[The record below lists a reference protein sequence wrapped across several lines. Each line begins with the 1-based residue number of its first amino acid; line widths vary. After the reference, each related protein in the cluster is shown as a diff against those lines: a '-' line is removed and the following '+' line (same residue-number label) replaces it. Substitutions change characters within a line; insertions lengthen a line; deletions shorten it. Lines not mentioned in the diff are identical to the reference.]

1 MTRVLVTFSMLAK
14 IGWAKPTRKINPGA
28 ASNDMAVI
36 YALEIFNLAL
46 VDLKRYFYYDND
58 LMHVLQYSADESE
71 APLSF
76 DSSSYSTNDPTFSN
90 NKI

>member
-1 MTRVLVTFSMLAK
+1 MIRRNRDSLIEIAFQRESTQQICVEYISLRMTRVLVTFSMLAK

-46 VDLKRYFYYDND
+46 VDLKRYF
-58 LMHVLQYSADESE
+58 
-71 APLSF
+71 
-76 DSSSYSTNDPTFSN
+76 
-90 NKI
+90 